1 MRITNRMI
9 TAQYTRS
16 LNNLSIELN
25 RLNTQVASERKFAKS
40 SEDTSSAI
48 RAFQIRKDLA
58 KAEGYKSNI
67 AHAKAS
73 LTDAESALSHIE
85 ELLKTSKEKIIFA
98 LNGTQSEAERA
109 IVATE
114 LRNIQD
120 QLFQTLNSNSSGSYY
135 FGGTNTSERP
145 FEIKDGKLQY
155 NGYSLDLPLP
165 DDSPI
170 DNADLFEFLEKDSM
184 FVDIGLGISF
194 DKLTGKID
202 DSTVFDYSVAG
213 ISIVGK
219 GTVSLEGE
227 IVSGNIYDL
236 LGALADEFESENCSY
251 DKANALFEFLEDAGD
266 NISRCMTKIG
276 AKTSYLEFMSER
288 IEDRTFNLKER
299 QVSTEGI
306 DPAAAIIEFESQ
318 RFAYAAALQMGTK
331 VIQPTIFDFMS

>member
-1 MRITNRMI
+1 MRITNKMI

-40 SEDTSSAI
+40 SEDTSAAI
-48 RAFQIRKDLA
+48 KAFQIRKDLA
-58 KAEGYKSNI
+58 KAEGYQNNI

-73 LTDAESALSHIE
+73 LTDAESALAHIE

-120 QLFQTLNSNSSGSYY
+120 QLFQTLNSNSSDSYY
-135 FGGTNTSERP
+135 FGGTNTSKRP

-155 NGYSLDLPLP
+155 NGYSLELPLP
-165 DDSPI
+165 DGSQD
-170 DNADLFEFLEKDSM
+170 DNEALLETLEKDSLY
-184 FVDIGLGISF
+184 VDIGLGVSF
-194 DKLTGKID
+194 DEQSGKID
-202 DSTVFDYSVAG
+202 DSTVFDYSIAG
-213 ISIVGK
+213 INIVGK
-219 GTVSLEGE
+219 GSATIENETVSA
-227 IVSGNIYDL
+227 NMYDL
-236 LGALADEFESENCSY
+236 LGALADEFESGTYSH
-251 DKANALFEFLEDAGD
+251 DKANSLFSLLGDAAD
-266 NISRCMTKIG
+266 NISKCMTKIG
-276 AKTSYLEFMSER
+276 AKTSYLEFMTER
-288 IEDRTFNLKER
+288 MEDRTFNLKER
-299 QVSTEGI
+299 QVSVEGI

-318 RFAYAAALQMGTK
+318 KFAYAAALQMGTK